1 MKALLSHVRGETE
14 MCLEGVGII
23 DHLEGENDTDFTN
36 AETIDKHCKQT
47 NKQILQLNK
56 LVHVKRE
63 NITAFVALKISMLH
77 ENFAIP

>member
-14 MCLEGVGII
+14 MSLEGVGII
-23 DHLEGENDTDFTN
+23 DHLKGENDTDFTN
-36 AETIDKHCKQT
+36 AETINKHCKQT

-56 LVHVKRE
+56 LERE

>member
-1 MKALLSHVRGETE
+1 MS
-14 MCLEGVGII
+14 LEGVGII
-23 DHLEGENDTDFTN
+23 DHLKGENDTDFTN
-36 AETIDKHCKQT
+36 AETINKHCKQT

-56 LVHVKRE
+56 LERE

>member
-23 DHLEGENDTDFTN
+23 DHLKGENDTDFTN
-36 AETIDKHCKQT
+36 AETINKHCKQT

-56 LVHVKRE
+56 LERE